1 MRLTLCA
8 TGNWFG
14 GEAVSLQIEYDEA
27 KEFRQAGYVPFT
39 VDGEEY
45 GETREYGRFSFT
57 RVYQA
62 GHEGRTARIF
72 RLSRG
77 DGC

>member
-1 MRLTLCA
+1 MLTIWG

-14 GEAVSLQIEYDEA
+14 GEAVSEQINYTDA
-27 KEFRQAGYVPFT
+27 AGFRDAGYQPLM

-45 GETREYGRFSFT
+45 GEVREYGRFSFT

-62 GHEGRTARIF
+62 GHEGTYILAHARKEW
-72 RLSRG
+72 LS
-77 DGC
+77 